1 MERAGL
7 VSGQEGETQA
17 RRRTI
22 VVLQDEM
29 RRVLDATRVLLD
41 EFNGLTKGDKAEV
54 DAALE
59 KVKQAEEDVMTLRTA
74 LIRELSQVGTLLVN
88 REDLL
93 RAAFAVED
101 IFGHINGVAFKMS
114 QLARSS
120 AKNKKYKESITELLG
135 LLIDGI
141 AKLNESVRALSLNS
155 DQSIQMAA
163 QVQQIESSID
173 NEYREAV
180 ATVMKM
186 ATNVKELITV
196 KEVVEAIENCADA
209 MLDAADA
216 STILALGL

>member
-1 MERAGL
+1 
-7 VSGQEGETQA
+7 
-17 RRRTI
+17 
-22 VVLQDEM
+22 M
-29 RRVLDATRVLLD
+29 RRVLDATRVLFQ
-41 EFNGLTKGDKAEV
+41 EFDGVVKGDKALV
-54 DAALE
+54 SSSLE
-59 KVKQAEEDVMTLRTA
+59 RVRQAEGDVMTLRTA

-114 QLARSS
+114 QLQRSS
-120 AKNKKYKESITELLG
+120 AKNKKYKESISSLLG
-135 LLIDGI
+135 LLVDGI
-141 AKLNESVRALSLNS
+141 SKLNESIRALSINS

-163 QVQQIESSID
+163 QVQRIESSID
-173 NEYREAV
+173 NDYREAV
-180 ATVMKM
+180 AAVMKT

-196 KEVVEAIENCADA
+196 KEVVESIEDCADA

>member
-1 MERAGL
+1 M
-7 VSGQEGETQA
+7 SGPESETQA

-41 EFNGLTKGDKAEV
+41 EYAALTKGDRMQV
-54 DAALE
+54 GSSLE
-59 KVKQAEEDVMTLRTA
+59 KVKKAEEDVVTLRSA

-114 QLARSS
+114 QVPRAS
-120 AKNKKYKESITELLG
+120 AKNKKYKEAITLLLG

-141 AKLNESVRALSLNS
+141 SKLNESIRALSINP
-155 DQSIQMAA
+155 DQTIQMTA
-163 QVQQIESSID
+163 QAQQIESAID
-173 NEYREAV
+173 SNYRESV
-180 ATVMKM
+180 AMTMKE
-186 ATNVKELITV
+186 ATNVKELIII
-196 KEVVEAIENCADA
+196 KEVLESIENCADA
-209 MLDAADA
+209 MLDAANA

>member
-1 MERAGL
+1 
-7 VSGQEGETQA
+7 
-17 RRRTI
+17 
-22 VVLQDEM
+22 M

-41 EFNGLTKGDKAEV
+41 EFSGITRGDKV
-54 DAALE
+54 VTDASLE
-59 KVKQAEEDVMTLRTA
+59 RVKQAEGDVMTLRTA

-93 RAAFAVED
+93 RAAFAIED

-114 QLARSS
+114 QLAKSS
-120 AKNKKYKESITELLG
+120 AKNKKYAGAVTQLLG

-141 AKLNESVRALSLNS
+141 SKLNESVRALSINPE
-155 DQSIQMAA
+155 QSIQMAA
-163 QVQQIESSID
+163 QVQQIESSMD
-173 NEYREAV
+173 TEYREAV
-180 ATVMKM
+180 AMVMKT

-196 KEVVEAIENCADA
+196 KEVVESIENCADA

>member
-1 MERAGL
+1 
-7 VSGQEGETQA
+7 
-17 RRRTI
+17 
-22 VVLQDEM
+22 M
-29 RRVLDATRVLLD
+29 RRVLDATRVLFQ
-41 EFNGLTKGDKAEV
+41 EFDGVVKGDR
-54 DAALE
+54 ALVSSSLE
-59 KVKQAEEDVMTLRTA
+59 RVRQAEGDVMTLRTA

-114 QLARSS
+114 QLQRSS
-120 AKNKKYKESITELLG
+120 AKNKKYKESISSLLG
-135 LLIDGI
+135 LLVDGI
-141 AKLNESVRALSLNS
+141 SKLNESIRALSINS

-173 NEYREAV
+173 NDYREAV
-180 ATVMKM
+180 AAVMKT

-196 KEVVEAIENCADA
+196 KEVVESIEDCADA

>member
-1 MERAGL
+1 
-7 VSGQEGETQA
+7 
-17 RRRTI
+17 
-22 VVLQDEM
+22 M
-29 RRVLDATRVLLD
+29 RRVLDATRVLLE
-41 EFNGLTKGDKAEV
+41 EFNGLAKGDRNEV
-54 DAALE
+54 SAALE
-59 KVKQAEEDVMTLRTA
+59 RVKQAEADVMTLRTA

-114 QLARSS
+114 QMAKSS
-120 AKNKKYKESITELLG
+120 ARNKKYRDAITQLLG

-141 AKLNESVRALSLNS
+141 SKLNESIRALSINP
-155 DQSIQMAA
+155 DQSIQMSA
-163 QVQQIESSID
+163 QVQQIESSMD
-173 NEYREAV
+173 SDYREAV
-180 ATVMKM
+180 AMVMKT
-186 ATNVKELITV
+186 AANVKELITV